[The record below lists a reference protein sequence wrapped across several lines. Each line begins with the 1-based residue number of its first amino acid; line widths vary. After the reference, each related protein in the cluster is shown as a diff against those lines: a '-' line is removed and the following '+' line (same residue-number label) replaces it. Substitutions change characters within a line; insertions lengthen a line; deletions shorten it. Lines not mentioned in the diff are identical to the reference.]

1 MAGFSG
7 AVEDGARNT
16 GLVIA
21 LVVSL
26 VLGWLYGSLIVGA
39 GAFVAG
45 SLIAILWG
53 HHAGQADLERRMRDG
68 ETPPSGGQ

>member
-16 GLVIA
+16 GIAIA

-26 VLGWLYGSLIVGA
+26 VLGWAYGSLIVGA

-45 SLIAILWG
+45 SLIAVLWG
-53 HHAGQADLERRMRDG
+53 HHAGQAHLARRMSDQETLPPDG
-68 ETPPSGGQ
+68 Q

>member
-16 GLVIA
+16 GIAIA

-26 VLGWLYGSLIVGA
+26 ALGWVYESLIVGV
-39 GAFVAG
+39 GALVAG

-53 HHAGQADLERRMRDG
+53 HHAGQVHQERRLRDG
-68 ETPPSGGQ
+68 ETPPSTGQ

>member
-7 AVEDGARNT
+7 AVEDGVRNT
-16 GLVIA
+16 GIVIA

-26 VLGWLYGSLIVGA
+26 ALGWAYGSLLVGA

-45 SLIAILWG
+45 SLIAVLWG
-53 HHAGQADLERRMRDG
+53 HHAAQVHLERRMRDE
-68 ETPPSGGQ
+68 ETPPPEGQ

>member
-16 GLVIA
+16 GLIVA

-26 VLGWLYGSLIVGA
+26 VLGWGYESVLVGA
-39 GAFVAG
+39 GAFLAG

-53 HHAGQADLERRMRDG
+53 RHAGQIHLERRMRDQ
-68 ETPPSGGQ
+68 ETPQGDDQ